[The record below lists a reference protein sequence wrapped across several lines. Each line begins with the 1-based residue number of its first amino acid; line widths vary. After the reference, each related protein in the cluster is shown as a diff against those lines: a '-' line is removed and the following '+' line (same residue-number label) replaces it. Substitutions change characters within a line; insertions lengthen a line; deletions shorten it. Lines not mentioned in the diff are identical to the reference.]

1 MNDIEVKARRFV
13 IATGSSPSAPPIPGL
28 DKVKYLT
35 NETVFDLKECPEHLL
50 IIGAGPIGLELAQA
64 FRRLG
69 AQVTMLEAATPF
81 AKEDPECTAVVLDQL
96 AREGI
101 DIRANVKIVRIEKGR
116 GACPRR
122 SGNG

>member
-1 MNDIEVKARRFV
+1 M

-28 DKVKYLT
+28 DKVRYLT

-69 AQVTMLEAATPF
+69 AQVTVLEAATPF
-81 AKEDPECTAVVLDQL
+81 AKEDPECTAVVLDSAR
-96 AREGI
+96 ARE
-101 DIRANVKIVRIEKGR
+101 DRHPRAM
-116 GACPRR
+116 
-122 SGNG
+122 

>member
-1 MNDIEVKARRFV
+1 M

-28 DKVKYLT
+28 DKVTYLT
-35 NETVFDLKECPEHLL
+35 NETIFDLKECPEHLL

-69 AQVTMLEAATPF
+69 AQVTVLEAATPF

-96 AREGI
+96 RAKGSTSARM
-101 DIRANVKIVRIEKGR
+101 
-116 GACPRR
+116 
-122 SGNG
+122 